1 MSGPTEF
8 TALEPKRGW
17 QLTSLPNEATAWQAQ
32 PPLQRRFV
40 FIRACRAV
48 ALRRTVNSWLRSCAG
63 HRTREHCA
71 LSAMLT
77 VSQLSKSFAGRAL
90 FDDVSLQVNRG
101 DRIGLVGPNGAG
113 KSTLFALLLGDVS
126 PDKRTIA
133 IEKNATIGFLPQ
145 ETAAAGDETVLELA
159 VAVSPELVHAQKI
172 IKEHEAAVAG
182 IVDPGADAAYH
193 NALHVFDE
201 HGGWELEPKAKRVLA
216 GLAFRETDFDR
227 PARALSGGWIM
238 RAHLARLLV
247 MEPDLLLLDEPT
259 NHLDLESLQWFQEY
273 LRTYPGAI
281 VMISHDREFLNQLVG
296 SIVEI
301 AHSKLVRY
309 RGDWDSYV
317 EQKAAREEQQLAAY
331 KNQQKEIASLQLFAD
346 RFRAKASKASQAQ
359 SKLKQIDRMK
369 KIAAPVARGKTI
381 KFHFPQPVRSGLRV
395 ITLKDVDHAYG
406 DLVVYRGMQFH
417 AERGQRTVLV
427 GPNGAG
433 KSTLLKLL
441 AAALPVQHGVR
452 ELGHNVRTGYFS
464 QNRIDVL
471 NASHTVLDSARDMPN
486 PVSEQTARTVLGSFL
501 FRGDDV
507 FKTVAV
513 LSGGEKSRLALVRL
527 LLDPPNL
534 LLMDEPATHLDIG
547 SIDALIGALKQY
559 HGTLIFISH
568 DVHFIRAIA
577 TSVLHIT
584 VSPAQTGSRL
594 TSYPGNYQYYLDKSK
609 AVSARTA
616 LTAGSSPN
624 NGQLTTENVARRAG
638 GLREQKV
645 QKRLQAEARTA
656 IARKKREK
664 EKHVHAFEMKIAAL
678 EGQQRELVTALE
690 DPAAY
695 QPGGR
700 AVALN
705 RELSAVTD
713 DLARLT
719 KEWETATAGD

>member
-1 MSGPTEF
+1 
-8 TALEPKRGW
+8 
-17 QLTSLPNEATAWQAQ
+17 
-32 PPLQRRFV
+32 
-40 FIRACRAV
+40 
-48 ALRRTVNSWLRSCAG
+48 
-63 HRTREHCA
+63 
-71 LSAMLT
+71 MLT

-126 PDKRTIA
+126 PDKGTIA

-159 VAVSPELVHAQKI
+159 LAVSPELVHAQKV
-172 IKEHEAAVAG
+172 IKQHESGNDHEHEHEHENENEHEHEHVADD
-182 IVDPGADAAYH
+182 VAYH

-309 RGDWDSYV
+309 RGDWDSYI

-369 KIAAPVARGKTI
+369 KIAAPVARGKPI
-381 KFHFPQPVRSGLRV
+381 QFHFPQPVRSGQRA

-427 GPNGAG
+427 GPHGAG
-433 KSTLLKLL
+433 KSK
-441 AAALPVQHGVR
+441 
-452 ELGHNVRTGYFS
+452 
-464 QNRIDVL
+464 
-471 NASHTVLDSARDMPN
+471 
-486 PVSEQTARTVLGSFL
+486 
-501 FRGDDV
+501 
-507 FKTVAV
+507 
-513 LSGGEKSRLALVRL
+513 
-527 LLDPPNL
+527 
-534 LLMDEPATHLDIG
+534 
-547 SIDALIGALKQY
+547 
-559 HGTLIFISH
+559 
-568 DVHFIRAIA
+568 
-577 TSVLHIT
+577 
-584 VSPAQTGSRL
+584 
-594 TSYPGNYQYYLDKSK
+594 
-609 AVSARTA
+609 
-616 LTAGSSPN
+616 
-624 NGQLTTENVARRAG
+624 
-638 GLREQKV
+638 
-645 QKRLQAEARTA
+645 
-656 IARKKREK
+656 
-664 EKHVHAFEMKIAAL
+664 
-678 EGQQRELVTALE
+678 
-690 DPAAY
+690 
-695 QPGGR
+695 
-700 AVALN
+700 
-705 RELSAVTD
+705 
-713 DLARLT
+713 
-719 KEWETATAGD
+719 